1 MKTVRPVPPRRREG
15 AKLLFC
21 ALCALFA
28 VPAVSFAET
37 DWVLVFS
44 DEFDGDTLDA
54 TKWTRTPKQSSNWNQ
69 YMDDSD
75 PALAEI
81 RDGCLVLKGTKD
93 TEDPN
98 DRDYREAGV
107 WTRDKFTLQYGK
119 VEFRARFD
127 SVQGVWPALW
137 LNSGAYGW
145 PTGGE
150 IDVMEHLNYEGRV
163 YQTIHMGGKDGVENK
178 DWSFGVTPGI
188 DKTVFNTYGV
198 EWEPGE
204 IRFFVNGRLTGT
216 FTKENTSAE
225 HWPFDKEDNGFY
237 LIMSMQIGGN
247 WVENAG
253 ENKGIDAAA
262 LYRDGAEIEIDYV
275 RVWQDSSMVP
285 EPSVAGL
292 FAGTLALVCAA
303 SSRRRRRGKTCASG
317 GKDAAA
323 R

>member
-1 MKTVRPVPPRRREG
+1 
-15 AKLLFC
+15 
-21 ALCALFA
+21 
-28 VPAVSFAET
+28 
-37 DWVLVFS
+37 
-44 DEFDGDTLDA
+44 
-54 TKWTRTPKQSSNWNQ
+54 
-69 YMDDSD
+69 MDDSD
-75 PALAEI
+75 PDLAEI

-93 TEDPN
+93 TADSN
-98 DRDYREAGV
+98 VRDYREAGV
-107 WTRDKFTLQYGK
+107 WTRDTFTLQYGK

-163 YQTIHMGGKDGVENK
+163 YQTVHMGGKDGVENK

-216 FTKENTSAE
+216 FTKDGTSAE

-253 ENKGIDAAA
+253 VNKGIDAAT
-262 LYRDGAEIEIDYV
+262 LYREGAEIEIDYV

-285 EPSVAGL
+285 EPSAAGL
-292 FAGTLALVCAA
+292 FAGTLDVSVDDARTLFAPAEYFCGLAFAEDAPHVLTVRSCGSTDADARVAEAVAALMKSLAP
-303 SSRRRRRGKTCASG
+303 GKG
-317 GKDAAA
+317 IF
-323 R
+323 RIFVELR